1 MHRIPSFCNDTV
13 IEIEDADGDAMVVDG
28 IRLGFD
34 SFVVDTEAPTVEAYV
49 PTPPAGA
56 TGVPVTEAVVVGSA
70 RKNTTRKWEERLNS
84 LTLWLPQHRATHRSK
99 WCHGKCCMSCENIV
113 GPVYIRA
120 SLLSWKVGYY
130 RQIQVAHSRCMF

>member
-1 MHRIPSFCNDTV
+1 MRIASRPRRRGGRHAPNTFFCNDTV

-70 RKNTTRKWEERLNS
+70 RKT
-84 LTLWLPQHRATHRSK
+84 P
-99 WCHGKCCMSCENIV
+99 HGSGKN
-113 GPVYIRA
+113 A
-120 SLLSWKVGYY
+120 
-130 RQIQVAHSRCMF
+130 